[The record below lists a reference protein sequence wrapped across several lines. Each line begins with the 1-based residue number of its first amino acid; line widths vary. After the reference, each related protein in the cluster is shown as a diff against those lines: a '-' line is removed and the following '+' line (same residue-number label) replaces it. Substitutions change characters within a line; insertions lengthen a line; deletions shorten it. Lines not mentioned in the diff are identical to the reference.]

1 MAASYGNSLHRF
13 ENIEPLGNFPLG
25 QHLVKKLDVLKTRIQ
40 DVLNKKILSVII
52 LTFLLSTILGL

>member
-13 ENIEPLGNFPLG
+13 ENIETLGNFPLG

-40 DVLNKKILSVII
+40 DV
-52 LTFLLSTILGL
+52 FE